1 MATMFSFYSRERSSS
16 SPDLTTADGDTPK
29 RQRSPQEQAQH
40 VLRSKKL
47 RLALESDFTDENIAE
62 AMKEAPVWAK
72 MLFTQMM
79 NVNDEI
85 ASVRRQVDYLKLDMD
100 NKIQT
105 LVSNTEKIN
114 DEVKSLESKVETLA
128 EEKTLLKRR
137 VDKLTEDLDEME
149 QYSRRSCL
157 IFAGIKETGDIPEDT
172 DKAILDVCNN
182 KLGLNLTQEAID
194 RSHRL
199 GPVRE
204 ARMEQGNEVN
214 PSPRP
219 IIVKF
224 TNYHNRS
231 MVFSSKRNLKGSP
244 VSIMENLTARRVKLM
259 QQAKALVGHKQVWS
273 LDGRLFAVK
282 EGKKIRIKREE
293 DLKKLG

>member
-29 RQRSPQEQAQH
+29 RQRSSQEHAQH
-40 VLRSKKL
+40 VLRSKRL
-47 RLALESDFTDENIAE
+47 RLALESDLADENIAE

-72 MLFTQMM
+72 MLLTQMM

-85 ASVRRQVDYLKLDMD
+85 ANVRRQVDYLKLDMD

-105 LVSNTEKIN
+105 MVSNTEKIN

-157 IFAGIKETGDIPEDT
+157 IFVGIKETGDVPEDT
-172 DKAILDVCNN
+172 DKVILDVCNN
-182 KLGLNLTQEAID
+182 KLGLNLTQEATD

-199 GPVRE
+199 GPVRI
-204 ARMEQGNEVN
+204 EQGNEVN

-231 MVFSSKRNLKGSP
+231 MVFSSKRKLKGSP
-244 VSIMENLTARRVKLM
+244 VSIMENLTARTVKLM
-259 QQAKALVGHKQVWS
+259 QQAKSLVGHKQVWS

-282 EGKKIRIKREE
+282 EEKKIRIKREE

>member
-47 RLALESDFTDENIAE
+47 RLALKSDLTDENIAE
-62 AMKEAPVWAK
+62 AMKVAPVWAK

-85 ASVRRQVDYLKLDMD
+85 ASVRRQVGYLKLDMD

-128 EEKTLLKRR
+128 EEKTFLKRR
-137 VDKLTEDLDEME
+137 VDKLTEDEME

-172 DKAILDVCNN
+172 DKAILDVCNS

-204 ARMEQGNEVN
+204 KQEWNKEM
-214 PSPRP
+214 
-219 IIVKF
+219 
-224 TNYHNRS
+224 
-231 MVFSSKRNLKGSP
+231 
-244 VSIMENLTARRVKLM
+244 KLI
-259 QQAKALVGHKQVWS
+259 QVQ
-273 LDGRLFAVK
+273 DQ
-282 EGKKIRIKREE
+282 
-293 DLKKLG
+293 